1 MTFFLEA
8 GLVVVIKVGPD
19 FLLSEVDKQ
28 CSKINVMGPNKNALD
43 RSKNVKKC
51 QKDKMTKIRVK
62 KHICEQAFFHL
73 QIFMVLIN
81 VQIRQ

>member
-19 FLLSEVDKQ
+19 FVLSEVDKQ

-43 RSKNVKKC
+43 RSKKVEKSQN
-51 QKDKMTKIRVK
+51 DKMTKMRVK
-62 KHICEQAFFHL
+62 NLSVSKHFF
-73 QIFMVLIN
+73 IFKF
-81 VQIRQ
+81 

>member
-1 MTFFLEA
+1 VTFFLEA

-43 RSKNVKKC
+43 RSKKVKKSV
-51 QKDKMTKIRVK
+51 KMMLLSLLKLR
-62 KHICEQAFFHL
+62 HIDL
-73 QIFMVLIN
+73 QFFMVLMS
-81 VQIRQ
+81 VRIRLMSKCFK